1 MPDRNSRRSPN
12 GRPIHIHHSQPQAV
26 PPWIA
31 RRRRAYRLVDALA
44 SAAKHAVRR
53 WLAPRP
59 RGAARRGGRFGPDPQ
74 AS

>member
-1 MPDRNSRRSPN
+1 MPDRSSRRSPN
-12 GRPIHIHHSQPQAV
+12 GRPIHIHHSRPRAV

-53 WLAPRP
+53 WLVPRP
-59 RGAARRGGRFGPDPQ
+59 SRAGTRGRFGPDPQ